1 MTQMQ
6 TCPYAGFCGGCSLI
20 GQEYAAQLAQKQKR
34 MEKLFPGVSIEPV
47 IGMNYPYRY
56 RHKVQ
61 AAFGRD
67 RDGRIICGT
76 YEEGSHRIVPID
88 DCLIQNKKAN
98 EILRF
103 IRESLPGFHIEP
115 FDEDRGT
122 GHLRHVLVRISEST
136 GRAMV
141 VLVASSS
148 VLPSRRRL
156 AEALMQKFPYVETVV
171 QSVNSR
177 HTSMVLGDREKEIV
191 LAGPGYLTDRIL
203 GCSFRISPT
212 SFCQVNPL
220 QMKKLYRRAMEYAF
234 DRNNP
239 EKNAV
244 KGSPTDPARPIRIL
258 DAYCGTGTIGLIA
271 ADTLRKAGC
280 TAQVTGVERN
290 PAAVSDAKKNAAAG
304 KFQNV
309 TFICRDAGEYMKFL
323 SASGRRPDVLFLDPP
338 RAGSS
343 KAFLQ
348 AVLTLAPDRIVYISC
363 EPDTLA
369 RDVKILGAG
378 GYTVNRL
385 CPVDMFPQTEK
396 IECAVLLSRAKAK

>member
-1 MTQMQ
+1 MTQTQ
-6 TCPYAGFCGGCSLI
+6 TCPYAGSCGGCSLI

-34 MEKLFPGVSIEPV
+34 MEKLFPGVSVEPV

-56 RHKVQ
+56 RSKVQ
-61 AAFGRD
+61 AAFGRG

-103 IRESLPGFHIEP
+103 IRESLPGFHIES

-122 GHLRHVLVRISEST
+122 GHLRHVLVRTSEST

-141 VLVASSS
+141 VLVASPSE
-148 VLPSRRRL
+148 LPSRRRL

-234 DRNNP
+234 DQNDP
-239 EKNAV
+239 EENAV
-244 KGSPTDPARPIRIL
+244 KGSPTDPARPPHR
-258 DAYCGTGTIGLIA
+258 
-271 ADTLRKAGC
+271 
-280 TAQVTGVERN
+280 
-290 PAAVSDAKKNAAAG
+290 
-304 KFQNV
+304 
-309 TFICRDAGEYMKFL
+309 
-323 SASGRRPDVLFLDPP
+323 
-338 RAGSS
+338 
-343 KAFLQ
+343 
-348 AVLTLAPDRIVYISC
+348 
-363 EPDTLA
+363 
-369 RDVKILGAG
+369 
-378 GYTVNRL
+378 
-385 CPVDMFPQTEK
+385 
-396 IECAVLLSRAKAK
+396 